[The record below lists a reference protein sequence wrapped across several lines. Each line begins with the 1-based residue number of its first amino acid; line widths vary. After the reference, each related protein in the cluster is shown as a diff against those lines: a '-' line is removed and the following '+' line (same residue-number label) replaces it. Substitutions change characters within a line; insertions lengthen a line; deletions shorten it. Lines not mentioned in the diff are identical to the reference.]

1 MDDNE
6 QILKELEELR
16 TMMNN
21 QADAID
27 SLQGTIDTLESS
39 IESLENDLVKDQ
51 FYVNKKI

>member
-39 IESLENDLVKDQ
+39 IESLENDLVKD
-51 FYVNKKI
+51 